1 MLCGVL
7 IEDYEWSSL
16 VKIGYITVTCG
27 LTPSLYIM
35 GMQGDTARE
44 DQGQNKES
52 TGQLGELSSSGSA
65 QALRLSDS
73 GSYSVTVTVTQ
84 SLG

>member
-27 LTPSLYIM
+27 LTPGLYIM
-35 GMQGDTARE
+35 GMRGDTARE
-44 DQGQNKES
+44 DQGSQ
-52 TGQLGELSSSGSA
+52 
-65 QALRLSDS
+65 
-73 GSYSVTVTVTQ
+73 
-84 SLG
+84 

>member
-27 LTPSLYIM
+27 LTPGLYIL
-35 GMQGDTARE
+35 GMRSETLRE
-44 DQGQNKES
+44 EQ
-52 TGQLGELSSSGSA
+52 SGA
-65 QALRLSDS
+65 QATKATKATQVS
-73 GSYSVTVTVTQ
+73 GEQ
-84 SLG
+84 SKD